1 MDQRSDPGSLEITS
15 LTLIYWKLS
24 TPHTQNSLL
33 PEDEVDHH
41 DVEFYGPQER
51 AVEGGGGTDTEQPV
65 PQPNQSQLTNSPE
78 Y

>member
-1 MDQRSDPGSLEITS
+1 MDQRNDPGSPEITS
-15 LTLIYWKLS
+15 LTPIYWKLS

-51 AVEGGGGTDTEQPV
+51 AVEGGGGV
-65 PQPNQSQLTNSPE
+65 G

>member
-1 MDQRSDPGSLEITS
+1 MDQRNDPGSLETTS
-15 LTLIYWKLS
+15 LTPIYWKPS
-24 TPHTQNSLL
+24 TPHTQISLL

-41 DVEFYGPQER
+41 DVEDFGPQER
-51 AVEGGGGTDTEQPV
+51 AVEGGGTDTEQPV